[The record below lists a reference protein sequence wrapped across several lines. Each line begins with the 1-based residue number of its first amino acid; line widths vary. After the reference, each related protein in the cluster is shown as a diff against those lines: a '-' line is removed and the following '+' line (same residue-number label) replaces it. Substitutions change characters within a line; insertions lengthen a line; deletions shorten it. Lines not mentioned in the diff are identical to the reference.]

1 MRNLIIKLFLFSF
14 IFSQT
19 NSIDIATTGANKL
32 RMHGQLNVFHNP
44 ATMGYYAKQS
54 HIDTLNSN
62 VSLEDLSEQSE
73 ESQVQSI
80 DNNENEFSEFE
91 NSQDDLGDSLSLKI
105 DEVIASSDSIIAD
118 TLDVK
123 SHLV

>member
-19 NSIDIATTGANKL
+19 NSIDIATTGSNKL

-44 ATMGYYAKQS
+44 ATMGYHAKQS

-62 VSLEDLSEQSE
+62 VDTFLLPC
-73 ESQVQSI
+73 
-80 DNNENEFSEFE
+80 NRT
-91 NSQDDLGDSLSLKI
+91 NSTTGKSLKRRLRKT
-105 DEVIASSDSIIAD
+105 EP
-118 TLDVK
+118 
-123 SHLV
+123 